1 MQISKT
7 FHPIFRHPTLDF
19 SRFQTILSQIRNE
32 WNPPE
37 QRLRIHP
44 RRIKNG
50 KPVRRLPPEP
60 RFRRSGYFMKSM
72 TGFGRAEEYSGE
84 LQCGFKIEISS
95 INKKQ
100 FDLKISM
107 PRELMPLEM
116 ELRAFVAER
125 IARGSLTLRIEPLM
139 QTGQPMQNADFSKAE
154 LILAAARE
162 FQEKHHLPGE
172 ITISDLL
179 AIPDAITFQAV
190 DLSDEKSM
198 EFLKRLLSSAI
209 DGLIRMRTLEGANL
223 QKDILER
230 IDTMEAI
237 VNEIQPL
244 AEALPEIQKQ
254 RLYKHLKE
262 FDLPVDDND
271 ERILR
276 EAVIYGD
283 KLDTTEEITRLRSH
297 FSNFRK
303 LARETEGPVGR
314 ALDFMVQEIFRE
326 CNTLGNKAASTEISP
341 RVVTLKTEL
350 EKIREQVQNIE

>member
-1 MQISKT
+1 
-7 FHPIFRHPTLDF
+7 
-19 SRFQTILSQIRNE
+19 
-32 WNPPE
+32 
-37 QRLRIHP
+37 
-44 RRIKNG
+44 
-50 KPVRRLPPEP
+50 
-60 RFRRSGYFMKSM
+60 MKSM

-125 IARGSLTLRIEPLM
+125 IARGSLTLRIEPLI

-198 EFLKRLLSSAI
+198 EFLKRLLSSEI

-244 AEALPEIQKQ
+244 AEALPDGAP
-254 RLYKHLKE
+254 LL
-262 FDLPVDDND
+262 LCGDND
-271 ERILR
+271 LLATVRLP
-276 EAVIYGD
+276 
-283 KLDTTEEITRLRSH
+283 RLRVR
-297 FSNFRK
+297 FFGIENPACD
-303 LARETEGPVGR
+303 LWARE
-314 ALDFMVQEIFRE
+314 
-326 CNTLGNKAASTEISP
+326 
-341 RVVTLKTEL
+341 
-350 EKIREQVQNIE
+350 IREEGDATSFTLCWQGGCQPVRLPALGRNQIRHRFRPGQIQFAV

>member
-1 MQISKT
+1 
-7 FHPIFRHPTLDF
+7 
-19 SRFQTILSQIRNE
+19 
-32 WNPPE
+32 
-37 QRLRIHP
+37 
-44 RRIKNG
+44 
-50 KPVRRLPPEP
+50 
-60 RFRRSGYFMKSM
+60 MKSM

-162 FQEKHHLPGE
+162 FQEKHHLSGE

-198 EFLKRLLSSAI
+198 EFLKKLLSSAI

-303 LARETEGPVGR
+303 LARETNGPVGR

>member
-1 MQISKT
+1 
-7 FHPIFRHPTLDF
+7 
-19 SRFQTILSQIRNE
+19 
-32 WNPPE
+32 
-37 QRLRIHP
+37 
-44 RRIKNG
+44 
-50 KPVRRLPPEP
+50 
-60 RFRRSGYFMKSM
+60 
-72 TGFGRAEEYSGE
+72 
-84 LQCGFKIEISS
+84 
-95 INKKQ
+95 
-100 FDLKISM
+100 M
-107 PRELMPLEM
+107 PFEM

-125 IARGSLTLRIEPLM
+125 ISRGSLTLRIEPLM
-139 QTGQPMQNADFSKAE
+139 QAGQPLQNADFSKAE

-162 FQEKHHLPGE
+162 FQEKHYLPGE

-179 AIPDAITFQAV
+179 AIPDAITLQAV

-209 DGLIRMRTLEGANL
+209 DGLVRMRSLEGVNL
-223 QKDILER
+223 QKDILKR
-230 IDTMEAI
+230 IDTMEEI

-303 LARETEGPVGR
+303 LARETDGPVGR

-326 CNTLGNKAASTEISP
+326 WNSFCNEAASTEISP